1 MLHLPLAAGLLILS
15 AGPALANSEKTV
27 DRAEPIVA
35 AESPPPIAAT
45 GPAPEPPKQKNKSE
59 TALRLRGRLQTGW
72 QLNADTRTG
81 TWSESVYVRRAR
93 IDGRW
98 TPTEWVKLMLEMQ
111 LDLDGVEARD
121 VYAEFSFRPELEAT
135 VGYFKKPFSRLRMM
149 SPYDLLIPDRGLL
162 DANVVR
168 NTKYGGFGARDL
180 GIMLSGAVEGP
191 ALWRDPLKLTYSAG
205 IFNSLPNQT
214 NGYRDGVVR
223 AQLRLFKGLVVAAN
237 SSFKFYNESNALKT
251 AAMWGGDVKW
261 ELGDFRLQV
270 EGALGDNVNT
280 ATRLW
285 GAHALAGYALPIGS
299 WMPFDFSRGWI
310 LTPALTVEVYDPD
323 IQAAEDLDLRVAA
336 ALNLD
341 VNDQVRLVLSA
352 DQTWNDV
359 QATTSTLPDPLTIRL
374 QTNLRF

>member
-1 MLHLPLAAGLLILS
+1 MLHVHLAVCCLAALCSL
-15 AGPALANSEKTV
+15 PAFAQAEETV
-27 DRAEPIVA
+27 
-35 AESPPPIAAT
+35 
-45 GPAPEPPKQKNKSE
+45 APEAVTLPSELEPSPKPTKKPKAPKEKAE
-59 TALRLRGRLQTGW
+59 TLRLRGRLQTGW
-72 QLNADTRTG
+72 QLNADTSTG

-93 IDGRW
+93 LDGRW
-98 TPTEWVKLMLEMQ
+98 TPTDWVKLMLEMQ

-121 VYAEFSFRPELEAT
+121 VYAEFSFMPELEAT

-180 GIMLSGAVEGP
+180 GLMLSGAVEGP
-191 ALWRDPLKLTYSAG
+191 TLWADPLKLTYSAG
-205 IFNSLPNQT
+205 VFNSLPNQT
-214 NGYRDGVVR
+214 NGYRDVVAR

-237 SSFKFYNESNALKT
+237 SSFKFYNEANALKT
-251 AAMWGGDVKW
+251 AAVWGGDIKW
-261 ELGDFRLQV
+261 ELGDFRLQL
-270 EGALGDNVNT
+270 EGAFGDNVNT

-285 GAHALAGYALPIGS
+285 GAHALAGYALPIGH
-299 WMPFDFSRGWI
+299 WMPFDFSRAWI

-323 IQAAEDLDLRVAA
+323 VQAHEDLDLRLAA

-359 QATTSTLPDPLTIRL
+359 QATTSTLPDPLTVRL